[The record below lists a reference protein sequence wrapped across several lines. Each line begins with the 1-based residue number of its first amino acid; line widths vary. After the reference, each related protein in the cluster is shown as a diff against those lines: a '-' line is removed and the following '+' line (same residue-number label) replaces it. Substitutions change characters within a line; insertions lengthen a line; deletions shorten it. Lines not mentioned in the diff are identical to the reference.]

1 MNVQERIN
9 ELMQDS
15 AFVEAF
21 QAAKTPDEVVSL
33 FGRNGIEVPVEIA
46 QELFETNIQDCELS
60 ENALDGVAGGALWAT
75 FLTNAYWC
83 AGYLG
88 GRLAGWN
95 KQRSAAYAQKCSYLG
110 GALGGALDLATGV

>member
-1 MNVQERIN
+1 MNIQERIN

-15 AFVEAF
+15 TFVEAF

-60 ENALDGVAGGALWAT
+60 ENALDGVAGGGAWASC
-75 FLTNAYWC
+75 LSKAYWC

-88 GRLAGWN
+88 GRLAGWS
-95 KQRSAAYAQKCSYLG
+95 KKRSADYAKKCSYLG